1 MRFSTTSLI
10 PLSVVGLAQ
19 AAHHQVTV
27 GKGGELK
34 FVPEVVKAQKHDTI
48 TYTFFAKNHSV
59 AQSSFDKPC
68 QPIDGAIFSG
78 FVPNDS
84 QDVASRTTFTIVV
97 EDDRPIWL
105 YCSQSTGDHCQKGMV
120 HAINPPET
128 GNTIEA
134 YKEKAK
140 DAPKS
145 TSPHDGLPQ
154 VGRREIA
161 VDVGKG
167 GLKFDPDNIIEPVGT
182 YVKFSFSP
190 KNHSVVQSTFDKP
203 CQFQEH
209 GFSSG
214 HIPTKEG
221 TVSPATFNLQIKDSK
236 PIWFYCAQP
245 NGNHCQSGMVGSI
258 NAPTEGNTLAAFV
271 NKAKTAPTPSTI
283 DPSAPL
289 GGIILV
295 NGKEVKTFNG
305 NELPAEFREDSNPS
319 TTASATHSMPP
330 AASQTLPAWGSPEV
344 PDYFADKAGGHKPKH
359 WNWAD
364 KLSPSAS
371 GFLQLHL
378 QIENLITH
386 LLWEAYLKLETVGE
400 WKGVYPQTIVDAIG
414 AWAAQSVLHS
424 ATTSTV
430 MDHYEIKPFGGC
442 KWKLP
447 LDDGVV
453 GFLEAWNSL
462 NLVQIGA
469 LIDISAQIAK
479 EDPFLVPVLLTQAGA
494 KSRAA
499 GVVNM
504 MRGHLASVSP
514 REIGVPVPLV
524 WSYVLGNYVDSCP
537 EEVKVEGLD
546 KAWPG
551 AKVANVEA
559 GEDGVVTRVEVEYE
573 GSGEHW
579 VAWIGP
585 WGELEYAKVEGG
597 KKVGVPKGWTGDV
610 FVVVVDKEGLG
621 LGELAGHVVA
631 GPEQVWL

>member
-1 MRFSTTSLI
+1 MRFSTGTFL
-10 PLSVVGLAQ
+10 PLTLVGLAQ

-27 GKGGELK
+27 GKGGLK

-68 QPIDGAIFSG
+68 QPLDGAIFSG

-84 QDVASRTTFTIVV
+84 QDVASRTTFTMTV
-97 EDDRPIWL
+97 EDDKPIWL
-105 YCSQSTGDHCQKGMV
+105 YCSQPNGDHCQKGMV

-145 TSPHDGLPQ
+145 TSPQGGLPKI
-154 VGRREIA
+154 GRREIA
-161 VDVGKG
+161 VDVGKD
-167 GLKFDPDNIIEPVGT
+167 GLKFVPSDIKEPVGT
-182 YVKFSFSP
+182 FVKFNFSP

-221 TVSPATFNLQIKDSK
+221 TVSPATFNIEIKDNK

-245 NGNHCQSGMVGSI
+245 TGNHCQSGMVGSI
-258 NAPTEGNTLAAFV
+258 NAPTEGNTLAAFIE
-271 NKAKTAPTPSTI
+271 KAKTAPTPSTI
-283 DPSAPL
+283 ETSAPL

-305 NELPAEFREDSNPS
+305 NELPVEFREGGGQS
-319 TTASATHSMPP
+319 TTPSATATHSLPP
-330 AASQTLPAWGSPEV
+330 ASSQTLPAWGSPDV
-344 PDYFADKAGGHKPKH
+344 PDYFANKTGGHNKPKH

-371 GFLQLHL
+371 AFLQLHL

-386 LLWEAYLKLETVGE
+386 LLWEAYLKLEDGD
-400 WKGVYPQTIVDAIG
+400 WKGVYPQTITASIG
-414 AWAAQSVLHS
+414 AWAAQSILHS
-424 ATTSTV
+424 ATTST
-430 MDHYEIKPFGGC
+430 
-442 KWKLP
+442 
-447 LDDGVV
+447 
-453 GFLEAWNSL
+453 
-462 NLVQIGA
+462 IGA

-479 EDPFLVPVLLTQAGA
+479 EDPFLVPVVMTQVGA

-504 MRGHLASVSP
+504 MRNHLAGVAP
-514 REIGVPVPLV
+514 REIGVPVGLA
-524 WSYVLGNYVDSCP
+524 WSFVLGKYVESCP
-537 EEVKVEGLD
+537 EEVKVEGLEGN

-551 AKVANVEA
+551 VKVAKVET
-559 GEDGVVTRVEVEYE
+559 GEDGLAVRAEVEYE

-585 WGELEYAKVEGG
+585 WGELEYSKVEEG

-610 FVVVVDKEGLG
+610 FVVVVDREGVG
-621 LGELAGHVVA
+621 LGEIGKHVVA